1 MDGRSSGAQRGRGRA
16 VRQLKHL
23 LFFLPSLAASHAA
36 AQQATGFLDRTVPFG
51 DKPVRYQ
58 VYVPFDYT
66 TKREW
71 PVILF
76 LHGAGERGNDGL
88 LQTQVGLGAA
98 IASRRTD
105 SLPSSSC
112 RRHQL
117 KASGVG
123 P

>member
-58 VYVPFDYT
+58 VYVPFDY
-66 TKREW
+66 

-98 IASRRTD
+98 IASRRTI
-105 SLPSSSC
+105 PC
-112 RRHQL
+112 HHRH
-117 KASGVG
+117 AAGTS
-123 P
+123 